1 MINNQALEVILDT
14 RKPVLAAH
22 TGKTLD
28 ILLRLRA
35 HSENTDA
42 VRTPLALSL
51 VIDRSGS
58 MTGRKLREAKRCV
71 LDLVR
76 RLHDDDCFSV
86 TAYDQV
92 PQEIMSL
99 VRVREARP
107 LLQQALS
114 EIEAGGSTALFD
126 GWLMGAKSLE
136 DQDLLEINPLTQNA
150 LKRVILLTDG
160 QANVGLMAIEPI
172 CEQVK
177 EYAKRGISTTTVGFG
192 IDFNEE
198 LLTAMANSGQGN
210 AWYGERVEDL
220 AESFDAEMSYLS
232 NVLWKDV
239 RVALVTPL
247 SNALEEVKVRN
258 DYAQTGRREW
268 SLPGIAANS
277 EVWMAISLEMNRVIQ
292 MQTTDTVLTCQIRAK
307 NKDGLEHEFSISL
320 PKLPVV
326 EMAEYRAAPE
336 NELVARRF
344 NEVESADIQRQ
355 ARAYVQDR
363 NWTAVERLIN
373 QLQER
378 ATDNPWLME
387 TVSYLRKLLEQRD
400 HVMMGKELAYASQ
413 SLRNRASSL
422 SETAFY
428 SASQESFKP
437 AYLRRKVVKGRN
449 SESQS

>member
-1 MINNQALEVILDT
+1 VEKILQ
-14 RKPVLAAH
+14 
-22 TGKTLD
+22 
-28 ILLRLRA
+28 
-35 HSENTDA
+35 
-42 VRTPLALSL
+42 
-51 VIDRSGS
+51 
-58 MTGRKLREAKRCV
+58 EA
-71 LDLVR
+71 
-76 RLHDDDCFSV
+76 
-86 TAYDQV
+86 
-92 PQEIMSL
+92 
-99 VRVREARP
+99 
-107 LLQQALS
+107 
-114 EIEAGGSTALFD
+114 
-126 GWLMGAKSLE
+126 
-136 DQDLLEINPLTQNA
+136 
-150 LKRVILLTDG
+150 
-160 QANVGLMAIEPI
+160 
-172 CEQVK
+172 
-177 EYAKRGISTTTVGFG
+177 
-192 IDFNEE
+192 
-198 LLTAMANSGQGN
+198 
-210 AWYGERVEDL
+210 
-220 AESFDAEMSYLS
+220 
-232 NVLWKDV
+232 
-239 RVALVTPL
+239 PL

-268 SLPGIAANS
+268 SLPAIAANS

-326 EMAEYRAAPE
+326 EMAEYLAASE